1 MYETYFHLS
10 ADPFGLNPDPFFC
23 YEHPGYRKAKSYMSY
38 ALQRGEGFL
47 LITGKPGT
55 GKTTLTKDLIND
67 LDPLKFK
74 FTTLVSTQLDA
85 DDLLRSIAY
94 SYELPIAQ
102 ADKATVI
109 EQLTRYLQG
118 RYRQHQHTLLIVD
131 EAQDLT
137 PRAMEE
143 LRLLTNLEW
152 DSHPLLQ
159 VFLIGQPQLYELL
172 GSNSLE
178 QLRQRITVATAIL
191 PLAFEELENYVQHR
205 LALANWRHDPAI
217 SKDVYPLLFASSEGI
232 PRRINLIC
240 SRLFLYAFASDK
252 HQISLEDMHTAL
264 EELGT
269 EQLSDTH
276 SLLKTKNLHE
286 KHYISL
292 VPQKS
297 KKDAH

>member
-1 MYETYFHLS
+1 MYEAYFHLS
-10 ADPFGLNPDPFFC
+10 VDPFGLNPDPYFC
-23 YEHPGYRKAKSYMSY
+23 YEHPSYRKAKNYMSY

-47 LITGKPGT
+47 LVTGKPGT
-55 GKTTLTKDLIND
+55 GKTTLIKDLVND
-67 LDPLKFK
+67 LNPLKFK
-74 FTTLVSTQLDA
+74 LTTLVSTQLDA

-102 ADKATVI
+102 ADKATMI
-109 EQLTRYLQG
+109 EHLTRYLQG
-118 RYRQHQHTLLIVD
+118 RYRLHQHTLLIVD

-143 LRLLTNLEW
+143 LRLLTNLEC

-191 PLAFEELENYVQHR
+191 PLEFEELENYVQHR
-205 LALANWRHDPAI
+205 LALVNWQHDPI
-217 SKDVYPLLFASSEGI
+217 IRKDVYPLLFASSEGI

-240 SRLFLYAFASDK
+240 SRLFLYAFTNDK
-252 HQISLEDMHTAL
+252 HHISLEDMHTVL
-264 EELGT
+264 EELST
-269 EQLSDTH
+269 EQLSNSHT
-276 SLLKTKNLHE
+276 LLKTKNLNE

-292 VPQKS
+292 VP
-297 KKDAH
+297 